1 MNTEHDPFAD
11 AVTGDGY
18 KAWKEADEP
27 SPSKP
32 AEAAP
37 APAPAPA
44 AAEPAQAAQD
54 AAGQP
59 RNPDGTFAPKAAD
72 GAQAPAQA
80 PERLPFEGFDKLDP
94 AVQNHFRRLASEA
107 ADFKERY
114 IRVNGQLHRY
124 RRGSDNHPA
133 ARSTPAPAQAQARA
147 DNLADARTATAALP
161 AGAARDAA
169 QEQLDRWEAHVKAY
183 PDDAAAI
190 DQRIQAFNRNIMAG
204 IDPLKAELQQL
215 RDTVKELRGG
225 FDAIESERA
234 ERRMHE
240 AFETIGEI
248 AGDNWRQICGFED
261 EHGNR
266 IPDERRQWHPEF
278 AAWVNGHDPDEASYL
293 WETLRHPSPRV
304 VGGVIARFNREVFA
318 LDNPGTAAPSTPD
331 LTQRR
336 QEALRDTT
344 PRTGGARTTGNAV
357 WTPSGDPYADA
368 IAGGGYDEWKRNTA

>member
-1 MNTEHDPFAD
+1 MNTEHDPYAD
-11 AVTGDGY
+11 AIAGDGGAGY

-27 SPSKP
+27 SPSRP
-32 AEAAP
+32 AEAVP
-37 APAPAPA
+37 APEPA
-44 AAEPAQAAQD
+44 AGEPTPTAQE

-59 RNPDGTFAPKAAD
+59 RNPDGTFATKPAD
-72 GAQAPAQA
+72 GSQAPAPA
-80 PERLPFEGFDKLDP
+80 PERLPFDGFDKLDP
-94 AVQNHFRRLASEA
+94 AVQNHFRRLQSEA

-114 IRVNGQLHRY
+114 IRTNGQLHRY
-124 RRGSDNHPA
+124 RNGNPA
-133 ARSTPAPAQAQARA
+133 SLPARQTPAPAQARA
-147 DNLADARTATAALP
+147 DNLADARAATAAIP
-161 AGAARDAA
+161 QGADRQAA
-169 QEQLDRWEAHVKAY
+169 QAQLDKWEQHVKAY

-190 DQRIQAFNRNIMAG
+190 DQRIQAFRDDLARG
-204 IDPLKAELQQL
+204 IDPMQRELQSL
-215 RDTVKELRGG
+215 RETVQELRSGYA
-225 FDAIESERA
+225 AIESERA

-240 AFETIGEI
+240 AFDTIGEI
-248 AGDNWRQICGFED
+248 AGDNWRQICGIED

-266 IPDERRQWHPEF
+266 IPDDKRQWHPEF

-293 WETLRHPSPRV
+293 WDTLRHPSPRV

-318 LDNPGTAAPSTPD
+318 LDNPSTAAPSTPD
-331 LTQRR
+331 LATRR

>member
-1 MNTEHDPFAD
+1 MNTEHDPYAD
-11 AVTGDGY
+11 AIAGDGY

-32 AEAAP
+32 VEAAP
-37 APAPAPA
+37 APAPEPA
-44 AAEPAQAAQD
+44 AAEPAQTAQD

-59 RNPDGTFAPKAAD
+59 RNSDGTFATKPAD
-72 GAQAPAQA
+72 GSQAPAQA
-80 PERLPFEGFDKLDP
+80 AERLPFDGFDKLDP
-94 AVQNHFRRLASEA
+94 AVQNHFRRLQSEA
-107 ADFKERY
+107 ADFRERY
-114 IRVNGQLHRY
+114 IRANGMAIRNA
-124 RRGSDNHPA
+124 RSGSSNPA
-133 ARSTPAPAQAQARA
+133 ARNTAGAGQQAHAA
-147 DNLADARTATAALP
+147 NLADARAATAALP
-161 AGAARDAA
+161 PGAARDAA
-169 QEQLDRWEAHVKAY
+169 HDQLDKWEAHVKAY
-183 PDDAAAI
+183 PDDAAAF

-240 AFETIGEI
+240 AFETIGEV
-248 AGDNWRQICGFED
+248 AGDNWRQICGIED

-266 IPDERRQWHPEF
+266 IPDDKRQWHPEF

-293 WETLRHPSPRV
+293 WDTLRHPSPRV

-318 LDNPGTAAPSTPD
+318 LDNPSTAAPSTPD
-331 LTQRR
+331 LATRR